1 MPDDRKEKYLLS
13 SVNHSLQILDLLMV
27 RDGLKLKDISDVL
40 KLDRST
46 AFKLLYTLTYRNFVF
61 KDEHARYH
69 LGSKL
74 APCRHFSESQHRIAE
89 IAWPYILQIWAKTGK
104 TVLLGAIG
112 MDERLV
118 IVSIKIDPGQES
130 IIGRIGASMEL
141 YTSGV
146 GKVLLASLPPNIQKS
161 LVERCPF
168 TPKTDYTITDP
179 QAFSACLQ
187 ECRKQQWAAAF
198 EENHLGHCDLAVPI
212 YEYTGA
218 CVAALGIV
226 SDRESMDAFLPLY
239 RKHLQNAANA
249 ISEQL
254 GYDIHASASL

>member
-1 MPDDRKEKYLLS
+1 MPNERKEKYLLS

-27 RDGLKLKDISDVL
+27 RDGLRLKDISAIL

-46 AFKLLYTLTYRNFVF
+46 AFKLLYTLTYREFVF

-74 APCRHFSESQHRIAE
+74 APCKFFSESQHRIAE

-104 TVLLGAIG
+104 TVLLGVIG

-118 IVSIKIDPGQES
+118 IVSIKIESGQES

-141 YTSGV
+141 YTSGA
-146 GKVLLASLPPNIQKS
+146 GKILLASLPPDIQKS
-161 LVERCPF
+161 LVDRCSF
-168 TPKTDYTITDP
+168 KSKTEYTITDP
-179 QAFSACLQ
+179 QEFLVCLQ
-187 ECRKQQWAAAF
+187 ECKNKQWAAAF
-198 EENHLGHCDLAVPI
+198 EENHPGHCDLAVPI
-212 YEYTGA
+212 YEYTGT
-218 CVAALGIV
+218 CVAALAIV
-226 SDRESMDAFLPLY
+226 SDRESMDSSLQLY
-239 RKHLQNAANA
+239 REYLHHAAAA

-254 GYDIHASASL
+254 GYDAQASSSI

>member
-61 KDEHARYH
+61 KDERARYH

-118 IVSIKIDPGQES
+118 IVSIKIESGQES

-141 YTSGV
+141 YTSGS
-146 GKVLLASLPPNIQKS
+146 GKILLASLPPDIQKQ
-161 LVERCPF
+161 LVDQYSF
-168 TPKTDYTITDP
+168 TPKTEYTITDP
-179 QAFSACLQ
+179 QEFLACLQ
-187 ECRKQQWAAAF
+187 ECKKQQWAAAF

-212 YEYTGA
+212 FEYTGS

-226 SDRESMDAFLPLY
+226 SDRDSMDSFLPLY
-239 RKHLQNAANA
+239 RKYLHNAAAA

-254 GYDIHASASL
+254 GYDAYAPSSV